1 MIKKS
6 DSTKDKKEQP
16 KEQPARAEQ
25 PERPRIKPPEFRPR
39 PPRTDDKEPGTIP
52 SGRMIERNSSNQG
65 QGPRPEHTSERNN
78 ERSGERRPSR
88 RPIPMKRLA
97 PVGRASHIPKSAQQQ
112 RPPFHGGGHGSQGQG
127 GPHETAGM
135 GMGAGD
141 MSLGGARATASK
153 FGAGNESGGGHNGS
167 VEKGNP
173 DAVRFVPLGGL
184 EEVGRNCMFLEYKNE
199 IVLIDVGLQFPE
211 DETPGIDYIIP
222 NTQYLEARK
231 QNIAGIILTHG
242 HYDHIGG
249 LPHLLARLGNPP
261 IYATSITKAIIE
273 KRQDDFPNSPKMKV
287 ITVKSGDELKISQ
300 NFTARFFGVPHTIP
314 ETTGVLMKTP
324 AGNIVHFA
332 DFRIDNDENGNP
344 QGLEE
349 FEAIGKMGVHSFMID
364 STAAEKPG
372 ASISEKTVEKNLE
385 EIFKAAEGRIIIAT
399 FASLLTRIGE
409 IIKIAEKLGRKVALN
424 GYSMKTNIQIAET
437 LGFIKAKEGTIIA
450 IEEVAKFK
458 DEKILILSTGAQG
471 ESNAGLMKMINGEHR
486 HVKIKPGDTLILSS
500 SVIPGN
506 ERSVQSVKDNL
517 ARQGAIVYT
526 SGLVDIHSSGHAPKE
541 DLKLV
546 MRLIKPKFLI
556 PVHGYY
562 FMRAANGQSARE
574 VGIPKENVILMDNGQ
589 VAELTPGEFKITK
602 ETVPAFYVM
611 VDGLGVGDVEEI
623 VLRDR
628 RTLAAEGMMMIIMT
642 MTSNGGKGSRLL
654 KNPDII
660 SRGFIYL
667 KENQELLEEV
677 RKRIRGL
684 MQRLPQNQN
693 LEPDYL
699 KTLVRDQ
706 VGQYIYN
713 QTRRRPM
720 ILPVVIEV

>member
-6 DSTKDKKEQP
+6 EQNEHQ
-16 KEQPARAEQ
+16 K
-25 PERPRIKPPEFRPR
+25 ERPRIKPPEIRPR
-39 PPRTDDKEPGTIP
+39 PPREPRLSEKEPGTV
-52 SGRMIERNSSNQG
+52 SAGRTTERKF
-65 QGPRPEHTSERNN
+65 GPRPE
-78 ERSGERRPSR
+78 RRPSHG
-88 RPIPMKRLA
+88 A
-97 PVGRASHIPKSAQQQ
+97 PRSEHAAPEKA
-112 RPPFHGGGHGSQGQG
+112 PP
-127 GPHETAGM
+127 
-135 GMGAGD
+135 
-141 MSLGGARATASK
+141 
-153 FGAGNESGGGHNGS
+153 
-167 VEKGNP
+167 GNP

-222 NTQYLEARK
+222 NTQYLEKKK
-231 QNIAGIILTHG
+231 QNIQAIILTHG
-242 HYDHIGG
+242 HYDHIGA

-287 ITVKSGDELKISQ
+287 ITVKNGDEMKIS
-300 NFTARFFGVPHTIP
+300 NFFTARFFGVPHTIP

-324 AGNIVHFA
+324 IGNIVHFA
-332 DFRIDNDENGNP
+332 DFRVDYNDAGEP
-344 QGLEE
+344 QGLDE
-349 FEAIGKMGVHSFMID
+349 FERIGAMGVHSFMVD
-364 STAAEKPG
+364 STNAEKPG
-372 ASISEKTVEKNLE
+372 HSVSEKTVERNLE
-385 EIFKAAEGRIIIAT
+385 EIFKNAEGRIVVAT
-399 FASLLTRIGE
+399 FASLLTRIAE

-437 LGFIKAKEGTIIA
+437 LGFIKAKEGTIVP
-450 IEEVAKFK
+450 IEEINKHK
-458 DEKILILSTGAQG
+458 DNKIMVLSTGAQG

-486 HVKIKPGDTLILSS
+486 HIKIKPGDTFVLSS

-517 ARQGAIVYT
+517 ARQGAIVYHT
-526 SGLVDIHSSGHAPKE
+526 ALVDIHSSGHAPKE

-546 MRLIKPKFLI
+546 MKLIKPKFLI

-562 FMRAANGQSARE
+562 FMRAANGLSARE
-574 VGIPKENVILMDNGQ
+574 VGIPKENVILMDNGE
-589 VAELTPGEFKITK
+589 VAELTANEFKVTK

-611 VDGLGVGDVEEI
+611 VDGLGVGDVEEV

-628 RTLAAEGMMMIIMT
+628 RALAAEGMMIIILT
-642 MTSNGGKGSRLL
+642 LDHDKSKLI

-667 KENQELLEEV
+667 KENQEMLDEI

-684 MQRLPQNQN
+684 LQRLPARQEI
-693 LEPDYL
+693 EPDYL

-706 VGQYIYN
+706 VGQYLYSK
-713 QTRRRPM
+713 TRRRPM
-720 ILPVVIEV
+720 ILPVVIEI